1 MRGLAVVVGSLL
13 AGGALAHAQ
22 PLMEGFDSG
31 VPAGWTVINNSST
44 VGSTSW
50 FRPVIAE
57 QPFSAHLGSALN
69 DYLAANFNSVDPPS
83 GSNGTI
89 STWLLTPQL
98 TWTSGDILRFYS
110 RTVDAP
116 VLFPDRLE
124 VRYSTAGA
132 STNVGANHTQVGD
145 FTTLLTT
152 INPTL
157 TTTGYPSAW
166 TNYTLQMP
174 SAGSGRIAFRYYV
187 TDAGPTAPN
196 GDYIGLD
203 TVSFMADLL
212 GDLNGDGF
220 VNNQDIAPFVLLLT
234 DPAGF
239 AVQYPFIAGNILGDI
254 NGDSVVNNQDI
265 APFVALLTGARGVP
279 DADPQFA
286 PLLALV
292 PEPASLSLLA
302 LGALAA
308 LRRRR

>member
-1 MRGLAVVVGSLL
+1 
-13 AGGALAHAQ
+13 
-22 PLMEGFDSG
+22 
-31 VPAGWTVINNSST
+31 
-44 VGSTSW
+44 
-50 FRPVIAE
+50 
-57 QPFSAHLGSALN
+57 LN
-69 DYLAANFNSVDPPS
+69 DYLAANFNSVNPPS
-83 GSNGTI
+83 GTNGTI

-98 TWTSGDILRFYS
+98 TWTSGDILRFFT

-116 VLFPDRLE
+116 VFYPDRLE

-145 FTTLLTT
+145 FSNLLTT

-157 TTTGYPSAW
+157 TTTGYPTTW
-166 TNYTLQMP
+166 TNYTLRMP

-234 DPAGF
+234 DPSGYAAQF
-239 AVQYPFIAGNILGDI
+239 PFIAGEILGDI
-254 NGDSVVNNQDI
+254 NGDLTVNNQDI
-265 APFVALLTGARGVP
+265 APFVALLTGSRGMP
-279 DADPQFA
+279 DSGPEFA
-286 PLLALV
+286 PLLSLV

-302 LGALAA
+302 LGSLSL